1 MDIIELTR
9 ELGAKIQE
17 HETYKNFM
25 SAKTAADN
33 DADLQKQ
40 IGEFNLYK
48 MQLDAE
54 RQKEDADKAKMD
66 ELNEKIVVLYNEISA
81 GETMKNYFDAMND
94 YKALTDKIMNI
105 LLMCQNGEDPKTCE
119 PSTACTGNCSSC
131 GGCN

>member
-9 ELGAKIQE
+9 KLGAEIQNQAE
-17 HETYKNFM
+17 YKKFM
-25 SAKTAADN
+25 EAKVAADN
-33 DADLQKQ
+33 DANLQEK
-40 IGEFNLYK
+40 IGDFNLLK

-66 ELNEKIVVLYNEISA
+66 SLNEDIVKLYNEISMQD
-81 GETMKNYFDAMND
+81 TMKAYFAAMND

-105 LLMCQNGEDPKTCE
+105 LYMCQNGQDPETCE
-119 PSTACTGNCSSC
+119 PASSCTGNCSSC